1 MTSFILQSWGGKTSL
16 RYERLFVYNQYSDP
30 RLFHKRQGNQQENY
44 NTQHLPGSL
53 YILHICVLSSQA
65 AVEQV
70 LSTKQSSS
78 PLIQAIHIFCPEIK

>member
-1 MTSFILQSWGGKTSL
+1 MK
-16 RYERLFVYNQYSDP
+16 RLFVYNQYPDP
-30 RLFHKRQGNQQENY
+30 RCFFHERRGNQQENY

-53 YILHICVLSSQA
+53 CILHTCVLSSEA